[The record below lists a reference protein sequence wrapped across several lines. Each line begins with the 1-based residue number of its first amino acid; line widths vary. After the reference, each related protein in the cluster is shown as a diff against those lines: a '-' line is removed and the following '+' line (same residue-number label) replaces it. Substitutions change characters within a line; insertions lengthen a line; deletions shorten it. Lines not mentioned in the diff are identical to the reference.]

1 MDNEGRISIM
11 SGGFIGRFL
20 AAMAAASAL
29 SCAFPAALYA
39 AAKSP
44 KPAAAKADAPKAPRP
59 AARPAAN
66 GAKAAT
72 ELKIPEPPASVGEA
86 KIPEPDKSKIAV
98 PDKSKLVRSVKSFSE
113 KMKEL
118 NGKKK
123 DKPVKLR
130 KHVVDARVVA
140 WGRDAESAENAALDS
155 ARRLVGGKGKFLV
168 KDSVFYADSANKYIC
183 AVRIN
188 FSDYIP
194 ENWYME
200 SEMSTGF
207 GRDYE
212 RAYSS
217 AMMKAIGK
225 AKNIR
230 RKKEW
235 GNAKTTTELGVIP
248 YDCTFSS
255 IGKDKYCKLFFRYFM
270 PR

>member
-1 MDNEGRISIM
+1 MPRGGEGS
-11 SGGFIGRFL
+11 
-20 AAMAAASAL
+20 
-29 SCAFPAALYA
+29 
-39 AAKSP
+39 
-44 KPAAAKADAPKAPRP
+44 
-59 AARPAAN
+59 
-66 GAKAAT
+66 KAAC
-72 ELKIPEPPASVGEA
+72 ESASGIEIKIPEPPASVGET
-86 KIPEPDKSKIAV
+86 KIVEPDKSKIPT

-113 KMKEL
+113 RMKEL
-118 NGKKK
+118 NDKNKNK
-123 DKPVKLR
+123 TKPVKLR

-168 KDSVFYADSANKYIC
+168 KDSVFYTDSSSKYIC

-188 FSDYIP
+188 FSDQIP

-200 SEMSTGF
+200 SEMATGF

-235 GNAKTTTELGVIP
+235 GNAKATTELGVIP
-248 YDCTFSS
+248 YDCTFSV

>member
-59 AARPAAN
+59 AAN

-113 KMKEL
+113 RMKEL

-155 ARRLVGGKGKFLV
+155 ARRLVCGNFLCGFRKQIYLRGADQFQRLYPRKLVYGIRNVNGVRARLRARVFFGDDESHRKGEEYSPQKGMGQR
-168 KDSVFYADSANKYIC
+168 KDHD
-183 AVRIN
+183 RI
-188 FSDYIP
+188 
-194 ENWYME
+194 
-200 SEMSTGF
+200 
-207 GRDYE
+207 GRN
-212 RAYSS
+212 S
-217 AMMKAIGK
+217 
-225 AKNIR
+225 
-230 RKKEW
+230 
-235 GNAKTTTELGVIP
+235 L
-248 YDCTFSS
+248 
-255 IGKDKYCKLFFRYFM
+255 
-270 PR
+270 

>member
-1 MDNEGRISIM
+1 M
-11 SGGFIGRFL
+11 SGGFVDRLLTGTAASLLIACAILGGFSASAAAGKPADPKAQL
-20 AAMAAASAL
+20 AA
-29 SCAFPAALYA
+29 
-39 AAKSP
+39 K
-44 KPAAAKADAPKAPRP
+44 KPAAP
-59 AARPAAN
+59 AAKPAAK
-66 GAKAAT
+66 KAA
-72 ELKIPEPPASVGEA
+72 ELKMPEPPASVEEA
-86 KIPEPDKSKIAV
+86 KISEPDKSKIAT
-98 PDKSKLVRSVKSFSE
+98 PDKSKLVRSVKSFSDR
-113 KMKEL
+113 MKEL

-188 FSDYIP
+188 FSDQIP

-235 GNAKTTTELGVIP
+235 GNAKAATELGVIP

>member
-1 MDNEGRISIM
+1 M
-11 SGGFIGRFL
+11 
-20 AAMAAASAL
+20 
-29 SCAFPAALYA
+29 
-39 AAKSP
+39 
-44 KPAAAKADAPKAPRP
+44 
-59 AARPAAN
+59 
-66 GAKAAT
+66 
-72 ELKIPEPPASVGEA
+72 
-86 KIPEPDKSKIAV
+86 
-98 PDKSKLVRSVKSFSE
+98 RSVKSFSE
-113 KMKEL
+113 RMKEL

>member
-1 MDNEGRISIM
+1 MQAWSWNIL
-11 SGGFIGRFL
+11 FL
-20 AAMAAASAL
+20 HKCAYAAIFAAFF
-29 SCAFPAALYA
+29 AFAALPATNAATPAKAPAKGAAA
-39 AAKSP
+39 AAK
-44 KPAAAKADAPKAPRP
+44 KAAAAPKKTPP
-59 AARPAAN
+59 
-66 GAKAAT
+66 AT
-72 ELKIPEPPASVGEA
+72 ELKIPEPPASVGET
-86 KIPEPDKSKIAV
+86 KIVEPDKSKIPT

-113 KMKEL
+113 RMKEL
-118 NGKKK
+118 NDKNKKK
-123 DKPVKLR
+123 TKPVKLR

-168 KDSVFYADSANKYIC
+168 KDSVFYTDSSSKYIC

-188 FSDYIP
+188 FSDQIP

-200 SEMSTGF
+200 SEMATGF

-235 GNAKTTTELGVIP
+235 GNAKATTELGVIP
-248 YDCTFSS
+248 YDCTFSV

>member
-1 MDNEGRISIM
+1 M
-11 SGGFIGRFL
+11 SGGFIYRFL
-20 AAMAAASAL
+20 AGIAASIVL
-29 SCAFPAALYA
+29 SCAFPSGFSEAAE
-39 AAKSP
+39 SP
-44 KPAAAKADAPKAPRP
+44 KPAAAKKAPAPAKKAVQP
-59 AARPAAN
+59 AAKAAP
-66 GAKAAT
+66 KAAT

-86 KIPEPDKSKIAV
+86 KIPEPDKSKIAT

-118 NGKKK
+118 NAKKK

-188 FSDYIP
+188 FSDQIP

-235 GNAKTTTELGVIP
+235 GNAKATTELGVIP

-255 IGKDKYCKLFFRYFM
+255 IDKDKYCKLFFRYFM